1 MPDSAHNR
9 QWYKIKAAAAGVAE
23 IMIYGDIGENFWE
36 PELSINGQRLV
47 EEIGAIQAERIDV
60 RISSHGGSVKDALEI
75 FNALKRHPAE
85 VRTYNDGVAMSAASM
100 LLMAGDIVSM
110 ASNALVMIHA
120 PLTGAIGNA
129 HEMRRVA
136 DMLDK
141 YADAMMQTFRRE
153 GVDNDQIL
161 DMITSDQDHYFTAN
175 EAVEMGLVDEITE
188 SLAVAAS
195 FDLSRYKDL
204 PAAAAAFNRNQ
215 EQKMPKQNQPTN
227 GGGNNPADPI
237 DHTPDLD
244 SVVNLEDV
252 RSGVYQD
259 VTARNKTVRDDFG
272 PFMDR
277 PGVTELLNAVIDD
290 PKISAESARE
300 QLLAK
305 LGESA
310 QPLATPGL
318 TRVESGLD
326 ERDKRI
332 DAMGGAILARVGAET
347 PDTQNPFRGMRLHEI
362 ARASLDAA
370 GVNTRGMDIM
380 DIAEKALNRGV
391 VRGAQT
397 TSDFDVILENTMH
410 KLVLMGFQGVAPI
423 YQRVCKI
430 GDVTDFRDWR
440 RIVPGL
446 IGNLQSVNEHGEYLD
461 KNIPDGEKNTIAA
474 TRNGNI
480 INVTPEVIVN
490 DDTGYIND
498 MAMGLGAAGPR
509 TIDRGLATLLAQNSN
524 LGPTLSDGNTLFH
537 ANHGNLVASGS
548 GAAPSISLL
557 DSAASSMAAQT
568 APGDDAEPL
577 DISPEV
583 AMVHRSLRGTMY
595 EVVNAEFN
603 DDSQKNQRK
612 PNRVRGIVSDIVA
625 TTRLSNSDGWYLF
638 ADPMV
643 APVLEVVFLNG
654 QREPRVVQEENFR
667 TSGMAVKVEMPFGV
681 GAIDYRGAFYNYGS

>member
-1 MPDSAHNR
+1 
-9 QWYKIKAAAAGVAE
+9 
-23 IMIYGDIGENFWE
+23 
-36 PELSINGQRLV
+36 
-47 EEIGAIQAERIDV
+47 
-60 RISSHGGSVKDALEI
+60 
-75 FNALKRHPAE
+75 
-85 VRTYNDGVAMSAASM
+85 SM
-100 LLMAGDIVSM
+100 LLMAGDTVSM
-110 ASNALVMIHA
+110 ASNALLMIHA
-120 PLTGAIGNA
+120 PLTGAVGNA

-141 YADAMMQTFRRE
+141 FADAMMQTYRRE
-153 GVDNDQIL
+153 GVDDDMIL
-161 DMITSDQDHYFTAN
+161 DMLTSDQDHYFTAN
-175 EAVEMGLVDEITE
+175 EARELGLVDEITE

-204 PAAAAAFNRNQ
+204 PAAAAAFTRNK
-215 EQKMPKQNQPTN
+215 EQTMPTENKPK
-227 GGGNNPADPI
+227 GGGNTTAYPKQQTPPAAQI
-237 DHTPDLD
+237 DSNT
-244 SVVNLEDV
+244 VVNLDDV
-252 RSGVYQD
+252 RSGVHQE
-259 VTARNKTVRDDFG
+259 VTARNQAVRSAFT
-272 PFMDR
+272 PFLDR
-277 PGVTELLNAVIDD
+277 PGVQDLLNHVIDN
-290 PKISAESARE
+290 PAISVEAARE

-310 QPLATPGL
+310 EPLATPGL
-318 TRVESGLD
+318 PRVESGLD

-332 DAMGGAILARVGAET
+332 DAMGGAILARVGAEK

-380 DIAEKALNRGV
+380 DIAEKALHRGV

-410 KLVLMGFQGVAPI
+410 KLVLMGFQGVEPI

-461 KNIPDGEKNTIAA
+461 KIIPDGEKNTIAA
-474 TRNGNI
+474 GRRGNI
-480 INVTPEVIVN
+480 INITPEVIVN

-509 TIDRGLATLLAQNSN
+509 TIDRALATLLAQNTN
-524 LGPTLSDGNTLFH
+524 LGPTLSDGKTLFH
-537 ANHGNLVASGS
+537 ADHDNLVASGS
-548 GAAPSISLL
+548 GAAPSIALL

-625 TTRLSNSDGWYLF
+625 TTRLSNSAGWYLF